1 MASATTLD
9 GSDFQELYDLNH
21 TVYIYNDYNLAV
33 IYVITLKKE
42 ISGIVLWLEA
52 VYNLWLESLELKI
65 LSVDSGILQE
75 D

>member
-21 TVYIYNDYNLAV
+21 TMCIDNDCNQAV

-42 ISGIVLWLEA
+42 ISGMVLWLEA
-52 VYNLWLESLELKI
+52 VHNL
-65 LSVDSGILQE
+65 
-75 D
+75 